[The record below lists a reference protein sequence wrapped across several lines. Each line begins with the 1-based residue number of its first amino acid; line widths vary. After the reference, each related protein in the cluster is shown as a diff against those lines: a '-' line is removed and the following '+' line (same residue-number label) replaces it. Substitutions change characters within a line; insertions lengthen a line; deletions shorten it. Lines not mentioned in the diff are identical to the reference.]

1 MFMCLIYFMCLCLR
15 HRGDDG
21 LKNNLWNSSGECL
34 CVCVCKRKRVCPCT
48 HALSDWPCAWA
59 DSPSVLA
66 CLWGRWGKR
75 GSGCVCVRIQ
85 TPKPCQRVMREWES
99 VFGKH
104 REGLGHVRWSHCLCM
119 LLHDEGNAPLPL
131 FLPRSFVLSFWTSS
145 QETLPLSPLS
155 QSPKAIDYPCPV
167 PKQAGKKS
175 AICTTAV
182 FQPFTVLASLAPQK
196 ERDLQ
201 QKRETV

>member
-1 MFMCLIYFMCLCLR
+1 
-15 HRGDDG
+15 
-21 LKNNLWNSSGECL
+21 
-34 CVCVCKRKRVCPCT
+34 
-48 HALSDWPCAWA
+48 
-59 DSPSVLA
+59 
-66 CLWGRWGKR
+66 
-75 GSGCVCVRIQ
+75 
-85 TPKPCQRVMREWES
+85 
-99 VFGKH
+99 
-104 REGLGHVRWSHCLCM
+104 M

-155 QSPKAIDYPCPV
+155 QSPTAIDYPCPV

-196 ERDLQ
+196 ERDLK
-201 QKRETV
+201 QKRKSSGDEGQESSLMRHFPFPCCSTVGVYVELSMTHVVFFPCFILLSFLSFQEGDAANRSSFPMVSVGQLDPPPMTSIP